1 MRLGLSLVLVV
12 ALGACASPPPLACTA
27 AIDRT
32 GHGIPVCNGANQ
44 VPVCDLAGMH
54 AHYEMNAAGTYD
66 LVGGEMAV
74 CDSSNQVAC
83 PDRTESPYC
92 LVRPVAN

>member
-1 MRLGLSLVLVV
+1 MRLGLALALVLT
-12 ALGACASPPPLACTA
+12 ACASPPPIACTA

-32 GHGIPVCNGANQ
+32 GHGIPLCNGGANQ

-54 AHYEMNAAGTYD
+54 AHYEMTAAGTYD

-74 CDSSNQVAC
+74 CDGSNQVAC

-92 LVRPVAN
+92 VLRPVAN